1 MGFASLYK
9 NELIDF
15 ALLKEEGMRPK
26 SLYLPSQTP
35 RGTYK
40 MEADV
45 ADDDIKDQ
53 DHEDQIFED
62 E

>member
-9 NELIDF
+9 NELIDY

-53 DHEDQIFED
+53 DHED
-62 E
+62 